1 MRAASSG
8 RTRQATVHGVTLALL
23 VLWAAAGC
31 ASDQTAADAA
41 RPAVRATAIPKAL
54 TDLNDAF
61 RRSYADAKRRMAAG
75 ADPVI
80 IVGTDT
86 AMLIH
91 GGRRTEASVNS
102 PVYHSLKTIAHI
114 PLAIY
119 VTLTP
124 GDGPLDAERLT
135 TLEGLR
141 ALIPPAR
148 ASVAT
153 AGLAA
158 PLAARQETIVA
169 QSMAFIDDVLARH
182 EVSGERLAAFVHRV
196 VPAVVDNVGDAT
208 RAQLD
213 ALHAQVS
220 AWRREVG
227 PAAWDRM
234 HVVVVGA
241 HMPRDGAIV
250 VQYFSRLLHEPAE
263 GRRIVYAESLWDEPR
278 QLDLLAT
285 HLLDG
290 RVGEALFGEDM
301 RMHRDLL
308 GDAGRAYLLKLLPE

>member
-1 MRAASSG
+1 MRTA
-8 RTRQATVHGVTLALL
+8 VLL
-23 VLWAAAGC
+23 VLCAAA
-31 ASDQTAADAA
+31 ASACGPMAAASA
-41 RPAVRATAIPKAL
+41 PPVAQSAAIPKAL

-61 RRSYADAKRRMAAG
+61 RRTYADAKRRIVAG

-86 AMLIH
+86 AVLIR
-91 GGRRTEASVNS
+91 GERRTEASVNS
-102 PVYHSLKTIAHI
+102 PVYHSLKTVAHI

-124 GDGPLDAERLT
+124 GEGPLDPERRN

-148 ASVAT
+148 ASLAA
-153 AGLAA
+153 AGLPAA
-158 PLAARQETIVA
+158 LVARQETIVA
-169 QSMAFIDDVLARH
+169 ESTAFIDEVLARR
-182 EVSGERLAAFVHRV
+182 EVSGARLAAFVRRI
-196 VPAVVDNVGDAT
+196 VPPVADNIADAT

-220 AWRREVG
+220 AWRRELG

-250 VQYFSRLLHEPAE
+250 AQYFERLLHEPAE

-290 RVGEALFGEDM
+290 RVGEAFFAEQM

-308 GDAGRAYLLKLLPE
+308 GDAGRAYLLKLLRE

>member
-1 MRAASSG
+1 MK
-8 RTRQATVHGVTLALL
+8 TVV
-23 VLWAAAGC
+23 VLWAVAASACGPM
-31 ASDQTAADAA
+31 AAAPAPPIAQSAA
-41 RPAVRATAIPKAL
+41 VPQAL

-61 RRSYADAKRRMAAG
+61 RRTYADAKRRMAAG
-75 ADPVI
+75 ADPVL

-86 AMLIH
+86 AVLIR

-124 GDGPLDAERLT
+124 GEGPLDAERT
-135 TLEGLR
+135 KTLEGLR

-153 AGLAA
+153 VGLPAA
-158 PLAARQETIVA
+158 LAARQETIVA
-169 QSMAFIDDVLARH
+169 ESTSFLDDVLARR

-196 VPAVVDNVGDAT
+196 VPPVAENVGDAT

-213 ALHAQVS
+213 ALHAQVT
-220 AWRREVG
+220 AWRRELG

-250 VQYFSRLLHEPAE
+250 LQYFARLLHEPAE

-290 RVGEALFGEDM
+290 RVGEAFFGEEM